1 MTSQRGLRRLGV
13 MLACTGAFVMAGS
26 ASAQHVPAQSE
37 RDQTS
42 PHGGR
47 TQAQASAVEPM
58 DPVLQAIL
66 LAMAARVLREAAASP
81 DPLDALGR
89 TLERSVAS
97 AAADPRTLKTIEAL
111 TSQALK
117 DTPPELRHALIE
129 FIAGALAHAR
139 REREAARSSAR

>member
-1 MTSQRGLRRLGV
+1 MRRSSTKRLALILTCAGALGP
-13 MLACTGAFVMAGS
+13 AGV
-26 ASAQHVPAQSE
+26 ASAQDVLTPLEPNAPRAQE
-37 RDQTS
+37 RMAPS
-42 PHGGR
+42 P
-47 TQAQASAVEPM
+47 TLVEPM
-58 DPVLQAIL
+58 DPVMQAIM

-111 TSQALK
+111 TASALK
-117 DTPPELRHALIE
+117 DAPPELRKALFE

-139 REREAARSSAR
+139 RDRDGARP

>member
-1 MTSQRGLRRLGV
+1 MGLFRTKRLAGILTCAVAFGV
-13 MLACTGAFVMAGS
+13 TATAEAQDVLS
-26 ASAQHVPAQSE
+26 PPEPNASRAQERTAPAPSL
-37 RDQTS
+37 
-42 PHGGR
+42 
-47 TQAQASAVEPM
+47 VEPM

-89 TLERSVAS
+89 TLERSLAS

-111 TSQALK
+111 TASALR
-117 DTPPELRHALIE
+117 DAPPELRRALFE

-139 REREAARSSAR
+139 RDREASRP

>member
-1 MTSQRGLRRLGV
+1 
-13 MLACTGAFVMAGS
+13 MAGS
-26 ASAQHVPAQSE
+26 AIAQDVPKPPE
-37 RDQTS
+37 REQAST
-42 PHGGR
+42 HGGR
-47 TQAQASAVEPM
+47 SQAPASVVEPM
-58 DPVLQAIL
+58 DPVMQAIL

-89 TLERSVAS
+89 TLERSVAA

-117 DTPPELRHALIE
+117 EAPPELRQALFE
-129 FIAGALAHAR
+129 FISGALAHAR

>member
-1 MTSQRGLRRLGV
+1 MRRSSMKRLPLILTCAGALALAGV
-13 MLACTGAFVMAGS
+13 AGAQDVLTPLEPTAPRHQERMA
-26 ASAQHVPAQSE
+26 P
-37 RDQTS
+37 S
-42 PHGGR
+42 P
-47 TQAQASAVEPM
+47 TLVEPM
-58 DPVLQAIL
+58 DPVMQAIL

-111 TSQALK
+111 TANALK
-117 DTPPELRHALIE
+117 DAPPELRKALFE

-139 REREAARSSAR
+139 RDRQGPRP

>member
-1 MTSQRGLRRLGV
+1 
-13 MLACTGAFVMAGS
+13 
-26 ASAQHVPAQSE
+26 
-37 RDQTS
+37 
-42 PHGGR
+42 
-47 TQAQASAVEPM
+47 
-58 DPVLQAIL
+58 VLQAIL

-117 DTPPELRHALIE
+117 EAPPEWRHALIE